1 MPGRLAAV
9 LRDLVRRGPG
19 DRRGEVPPD
28 RPDPDGRQGDRPVER
43 KGPGAGQDGPTAA
56 RWRPANGQGGSLLD
70 RLGPAN
76 GQGDRPAA
84 PWATQDR
91 QGWFEVGQGPEE
103 PGGARKR
110 RVPRAAVAGGLVV
123 VLAAGLVT
131 AVEVTGAGR
140 VRHGVRVGGVDL
152 SGLTRAGAG
161 DRLEAAAE
169 PIQAAPLVLQAG
181 DATLRLP
188 RSRAGV
194 ELDVEGSVDAAMDVG
209 RGGPFDANRFKG
221 WFGRID
227 LPWTARLATGRLN
240 RQLAVLDRRV
250 GSEVRE
256 PTLRIG
262 GRTLAV
268 AGAGGGAGAGGN
280 AAATPG
286 STAAD
291 VHGRV
296 HAPLHV
302 QLDPDPGSGSG
313 ATAATAGALP
323 VEQVPGRPGRAVDR
337 AGAEAAVLAAAAAP
351 AGTAVRLPIGER
363 PPTVGKEA
371 AAAAAERATTL
382 LEAPVEVTAGDGR
395 AELSPADLAPLV
407 GLRAADGQLGL
418 RLDPAGLDRL
428 LRRRARFAYTEPRD
442 ARFQPA
448 GSSIR
453 ILPGVAGLEVVP
465 KKAATAVLEAGTA
478 AAGSDRS
485 AALPTTVTQ
494 PELTTK
500 EAKAL
505 GVKEVMSTFTTTF
518 NAGDA
523 PRVHNIG
530 LIAAAVHGS
539 LVLPGQVFS
548 MNAATGQ
555 RTAAKGYR
563 TAHVIQ
569 NGEIVDGLGGG
580 VCQAGTTM
588 FNTAFFAGLP
598 VTERRNHSLHISHY
612 PMGRDATLD
621 WPSTDLKFRND
632 SKYGIYITSRATP
645 STLTFTFWSTSRGY
659 KVTSSTSAASN
670 FRAPTTRYKDD
681 PTLPKGEEV
690 VEEAGSSGFDVTV
703 WRTVTKGGT
712 VVRRDTFVSNYRPW
726 VRVVRRGTGPK
737 EASDPGAGP
746 PA

>member
-1 MPGRLAAV
+1 
-9 LRDLVRRGPG
+9 
-19 DRRGEVPPD
+19 
-28 RPDPDGRQGDRPVER
+28 
-43 KGPGAGQDGPTAA
+43 
-56 RWRPANGQGGSLLD
+56 
-70 RLGPAN
+70 
-76 GQGDRPAA
+76 
-84 PWATQDR
+84 
-91 QGWFEVGQGPEE
+91 
-103 PGGARKR
+103 
-110 RVPRAAVAGGLVV
+110 VA
-123 VLAAGLVT
+123 
-131 AVEVTGAGR
+131 
-140 VRHGVRVGGVDL
+140 
-152 SGLTRAGAG
+152 
-161 DRLEAAAE
+161 
-169 PIQAAPLVLQAG
+169 
-181 DATLRLP
+181 
-188 RSRAGV
+188 
-194 ELDVEGSVDAAMDVG
+194 AAMDVG

-227 LPWTARLATGRLN
+227 LPWTARLATARLD
-240 RQLAVLDRRV
+240 RQLADLDRRV

-268 AGAGGGAGAGGN
+268 PGAGEPGSGGD

-286 STAAD
+286 STAAA
-291 VHGRV
+291 G
-296 HAPLHV
+296 
-302 QLDPDPGSGSG
+302 PGS
-313 ATAATAGALP
+313 TAAPAGAVP
-323 VEQVPGRPGRAVDR
+323 VELVPGRPGLAVDR
-337 AGAEAAVLAAAAAP
+337 AGAEAALLAAAAAP

-363 PPTVGKEA
+363 PPTVGQEA

-382 LEAPVEVTAGDGR
+382 LQAPVEVTAADGR

-407 GLRAADGQLGL
+407 GLRVAEGRLGL

-428 LRRRARFAYTEPRD
+428 LRRRARFAFTEPRD

-453 ILPGVAGLEVVP
+453 LLPGVAGLEVVP
-465 KKAATAVLEAGTA
+465 RKAATAVLEAGTA

-500 EAKAL
+500 EAKTL
-505 GVKEVMSTFTTTF
+505 GVKEAMSTFTTTF

-588 FNTAFFAGLP
+588 FNAAFFAGLP

-612 PMGRDATLD
+612 PMGRDATLN
-621 WPSTDLKFRND
+621 WPGTDLKFRND
-632 SKYGIYITSRATP
+632 SRYGIYITSRATP

-670 FRAPTTRYKDD
+670 FRAPPTRYKDD
-681 PTLPKGEEV
+681 PTLPKGKEV

-703 WRTVTKGGT
+703 SRTVTKGGT
-712 VVRRDTFVSNYRPW
+712 VVRRDSFVSNYRPW
-726 VRVVRRGTGPK
+726 IRVVRRGTGPK
-737 EASDPGAGP
+737 EPPDPGAG
-746 PA
+746 ARA